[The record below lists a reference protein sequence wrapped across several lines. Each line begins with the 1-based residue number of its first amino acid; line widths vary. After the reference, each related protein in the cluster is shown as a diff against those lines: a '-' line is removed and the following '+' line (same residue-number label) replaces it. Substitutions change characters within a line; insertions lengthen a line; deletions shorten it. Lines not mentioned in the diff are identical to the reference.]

1 MVEAACALGVCVAN
15 CRLFALLRPP
25 SGVVVPPCR
34 RNGGQ
39 PRIPGVLGFGPIRG
53 PCAPVPARTCS
64 APVTAAASRIQT
76 GSAWSGMTGPARE
89 CLHPSLVTYVPS
101 HEGEWFGGAAPTP
114 GMAPSPTGCRSE
126 KLFGNTCALCSAYG
140 DHLPCLVMK

>member
-15 CRLFALLRPP
+15 CRLFALLRPVRGRSATVP
-25 SGVVVPPCR
+25 AQRWPAPDSGRSRVRPDLR
-34 RNGGQ
+34 
-39 PRIPGVLGFGPIRG
+39 
-53 PCAPVPARTCS
+53 PVPARTCS